1 MVAGIGDG
9 ATARVEVGNESAP
22 EDLARQAV
30 YSFLT
35 RVLAAP
41 LTAAEA
47 GHMSGFASD
56 DTPLGK
62 AVLALCAALADA
74 SPSALEREYHDLFIG
89 VGRGEL
95 IPFGSVYL
103 TGFLTEKPLAD
114 LRRDLARLGF
124 ERPADVKEP
133 EDHIA
138 ALCDVMSHVIEGAAT
153 GEFDIYDQ
161 DQFFSA
167 HIKPWAEKFFADL
180 ESAKTAD
187 AYRHVGRVG
196 RIFMGIE
203 EQGFGMI
210 ARA

>member
-1 MVAGIGDG
+1 MSGIGDG
-9 ATARVEVGNESAP
+9 AAARVELEGESTP
-22 EDLARQAV
+22 EDLARQAL
-30 YSFLT
+30 YAFLT

-41 LTAAEA
+41 MTALEA
-47 GHMSGFASD
+47 GNLSAFASD

-62 AVLALCAALADA
+62 AVLALSAALAGTNTQ
-74 SPSALEREYHDLFIG
+74 ALSREHHDLFIG

-95 IPFGSVYL
+95 IPFASVYL
-103 TGFLTEKPLAD
+103 TGFLNEKPLAD

-124 ERPADVKEP
+124 ERPENVKEP

-138 ALCDVMSHVIEGAAT
+138 ALCDVMSHLIEGAAT

-167 HIKPWAEKFFADL
+167 HVKPWAEKFFADL
-180 ESAKTAD
+180 ESAKTAE
-187 AYRHVGRVG
+187 AYRHVGRIG